1 MRSPVRQF
9 VNNLGTVILSFLL
22 AFVIW
27 LSATLQDDPFATQ
40 EFADVPIGILNQ
52 PDNSVIFN
60 RNELADYVSV
70 RARAPRSVLTELKAT
85 DFVAT
90 MDLSS
95 VEPGTS
101 ASVPIAVVCHQKAV
115 RIESWTPTAQTVHL
129 EAIRVLTMPVTIEL
143 EGQVSMGYQV
153 SSMTVT
159 PDRVVVQGPA
169 SFLDQLA
176 TMYGTVDVREAKANI
191 IEQATLRP
199 LDANGKLVPGLQ
211 WTPDRIEVRV
221 TVQRRLG
228 YKPDVEVVPDLQGS
242 PAPGYRLGSV
252 SVQPSTVTLAGLPS
266 VLDQLPG
273 FIETWPISVT
283 GATGDLLIH
292 SPLTVPSAV
301 VVVGVDYVTVTVQVL
316 PIQSSR
322 AITATVEMQG
332 VRPGWVASASPEVVD
347 VILEGPDSILSGLKP
362 GDVRAVVDLFNYS
375 LGKHRVAVQVVAPLG
390 VSVVSVIPETI
401 EVVIAVA
408 PTPTSTATPKP

>member
-1 MRSPVRQF
+1 MRSPVWQF
-9 VNNLGTVILSFLL
+9 ANRLGTVILSFLL

-27 LSATLQDDPFATQ
+27 LSATLQNDPFATQ
-40 EFADVPIGILNQ
+40 EFPDVPIAVLNQ

-60 RNELADYVSV
+60 RNELADYARV
-70 RARAPRSVLTELKAT
+70 RARAPRSILAELKAT

-95 VEPGTS
+95 VQPGTS
-101 ASVPIAVVCHQKAV
+101 ASVPIEVVCNHKTV
-115 RIESWTPTAQTVHL
+115 RIESWTPTAQTVQL
-129 EAIRVLTMPVTIEL
+129 EAIRVLTIPVTIEV
-143 EGQVSMGYQV
+143 EGQVSTGYQV
-153 SSMTVT
+153 TSVAVN

-169 SFLDQLA
+169 NLLNQLA
-176 TMYGTVDVREAKANI
+176 TMYGTVNVREAKTNV

-221 TVQRRLG
+221 TVQRKLG
-228 YKPDVEVVPDLQGS
+228 YKPEVEVVPDLQGE

-283 GATGDLLIH
+283 GATGDLLVH

-322 AITATVEMQG
+322 AMTATVEIQSI
-332 VRPGWVASASPEVVD
+332 RPGWVASPSPEVVD

-362 GDVRAVVDLFNYS
+362 GDVRVVVDLFNYN
-375 LGKHRVAVQVVAPLG
+375 LGKHRVAVQVMAPLG

-401 EVVIAVA
+401 EVMIAVA
-408 PTPTSTATPKP
+408 PTPPPQT

>member
-1 MRSPVRQF
+1 MRSPAWQF
-9 VNNLGTVILSFLL
+9 INNLGTVILSFLL

-40 EFADVPIGILNQ
+40 EFPDVPIALLNQ

-60 RNELADYVSV
+60 QNELAKYASI
-70 RARAPRSVLTELKAT
+70 RARAPRSVLAELKAT
-85 DFVAT
+85 DFVAAI
-90 MDLSS
+90 DLSP
-95 VEPGTS
+95 VHPGTS
-101 ASVPIAVVCHQKAV
+101 ASVPIEIVCNHKMV
-115 RIESWTPTAQTVHL
+115 RIESWTPTAQTVRL
-129 EAIRVLTMPVTIEL
+129 EAIRALTMPVTIEA
-143 EGQVSMGYQV
+143 EGQVSTGYQV
-153 SSMTVT
+153 TSLTVN
-159 PDRVVVQGPA
+159 PAQVVVHGPA
-169 SFLDQLA
+169 TLLDQLA
-176 TMYGTVDVREAKANI
+176 TMSGTVDVREAKANV
-191 IEQATLRP
+191 IEQVTLRP
-199 LDANGKLVPGLQ
+199 LDATGKLVPGLQ
-211 WTPDRIEVRV
+211 WTPDRVEVRV
-221 TVQRRLG
+221 TVQRKLG
-228 YKPDVEVVPDLQGS
+228 YKPEVEVVPDLQGE

-283 GATGDLLIH
+283 GATGDLLVH

-322 AITATVEMQG
+322 AITATIEVQG
-332 VRPGWVASASPEVVD
+332 VRPGWVANASPEVVD
-347 VILEGPDSILSGLKP
+347 VILEGPDSTLSGLKP
-362 GDVRAVVDLFNYS
+362 GDVRAIVDLFNYT

-408 PTPTSTATPKP
+408 PTPTPKP